1 MELHASN
8 CIDEFNTNVALLQIN
23 SKFVLYSFIIV
34 ENKNMMYFSANTL
47 VYHYK
52 YVFWILW
59 KKNQRFD
66 IYPEYLKMI
75 YYTIFE
81 KNLTTLVAMVAIK
94 LEISMTR
101 RHMESTRHYP
111 VHPPTPPCSHKGL
124 VHGHK
129 LSTPI
134 CPMPTGLPIPEIRVF
149 QTLTLKLQRQGH
161 GCGQRTRLYC
171 QSII

>member
-1 MELHASN
+1 MLRCYKLIQNSCSTHLLLLRIRIW
-8 CIDEFNTNVALLQIN
+8 CISRLIRWCITPNMSFEFC
-23 SKFVLYSFIIV
+23 
-34 ENKNMMYFSANTL
+34 E
-47 VYHYK
+47 
-52 YVFWILW
+52 
-59 KKNQRFD
+59 KNQRFD

-75 YYTIFE
+75 YYTTFE

-101 RHMESTRHYP
+101 RHMKSTRHYP

-124 VHGHK
+124 VHGHQ

-171 QSII
+171 QPII